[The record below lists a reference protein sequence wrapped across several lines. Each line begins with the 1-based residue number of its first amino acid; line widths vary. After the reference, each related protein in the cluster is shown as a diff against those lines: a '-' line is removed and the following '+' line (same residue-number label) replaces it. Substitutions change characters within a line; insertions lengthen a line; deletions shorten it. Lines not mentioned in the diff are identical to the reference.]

1 MMTNKK
7 MVNKKVVAT
16 QALPIF
22 FICFFFEGYWSSD
35 QNSTSCVLVLFSSRW
50 DESRRL
56 QAQ

>member
-1 MMTNKK
+1 MTNKK